1 MARHP
6 RHDRN
11 LKINNTMAITT
22 INAIETGLT
31 LHAYLAEKIQR
42 ANYTLTEV
50 MHKVLTRYEG
60 AETVFAVSLE
70 NMDTFNKY
78 AAPKATLMNMPFL
91 ALLPTLPNPRDWET
105 FVDGVMYSP
114 TVEHL
119 ASKMPA
125 VEGMIGRDIFHYN
138 CMYVTLLK
146 DVLHMNIL
154 AAPLLGITFELAEYL
169 MKRPMRQLE
178 SAIGQI
184 KFLLFRWRFVDS
196 LFWTEYC
203 TGWLSNE
210 SVAHYLM
217 STAQI
222 QASTLPYKASWSNL
236 RLERAERD
244 GFARV
249 LMSQGC
255 RASTAVDFFNLN
267 RTTARTI
274 YKQIHGVSSPVGCR
288 TKSLTWYVQSAIN
301 RVQATFVVWL
311 YRCALRN
318 DANIPEALIATN
330 DIAAKLFGD
339 DLMITADRVNHLTGA
354 MAMDS
359 RLSMAPCRTCK
370 TDYVLANEQGKIELA
385 KDFVCPGCSYS
396 VKSRL
401 ASKKRKKAKS

>member
-1 MARHP
+1 
-6 RHDRN
+6 
-11 LKINNTMAITT
+11 MAINTL
-22 INAIETGLT
+22 NAIETSLT
-31 LHAYLAEKIQR
+31 LPAFLAEKIQR
-42 ANYTLTEV
+42 ANYSLTEV
-50 MHKVLTRYEG
+50 MHKVLTRYEA
-60 AETVFAVSLE
+60 AEPVFAVSLE

-105 FVDGVMYSP
+105 FVDNVMYSQ

-119 ASKMPA
+119 ASQMPA
-125 VEGMIGRDIFHYN
+125 VEGMISRDLFHYN
-138 CMYVTLLK
+138 CHYVTLLK
-146 DVLHMNIL
+146 DVLQMNVL

-169 MKRPMRQLE
+169 ATKPMRQLE
-178 SAIGQI
+178 AAIGRI
-184 KFLLFRWRFVDS
+184 KFPLFRWRFEDN
-196 LFWTEYC
+196 LFWKEYC

-217 STAQI
+217 RTSQI
-222 QASTLPYKASWSNL
+222 SASTLPFKDSWSNL

-244 GFARV
+244 GFARI

-267 RTTARTI
+267 RATARTV

-288 TKSLTWYVQSAIN
+288 TKSLTWYVQTAIN

-318 DANIPEALIATN
+318 GAKIPEALIATN
-330 DIAAKLFGD
+330 DIAGKLFGD
-339 DLMITADRVNHLTGA
+339 DLVITADRTNHLSGA

-359 RLSMAPCRTCK
+359 RLSVAPCRSCK

-396 VKSRL
+396 LKSRL
-401 ASKKRKKAKS
+401 ASKQKKKARS